1 MLTTAKEEMM
11 GYAEDSV
18 NVQMDTYALKQIWV
32 QIMGSARLI
41 IYFGECSI
49 IIML

>member
-18 NVQMDTYALKQIWV
+18 HVQMDTYALKRI
-32 QIMGSARLI
+32 
-41 IYFGECSI
+41 
-49 IIML
+49 